1 MISRIFKCILKIHL
15 IEPPPSSTSP
25 THLIEPPSPSPHSM
39 DAFFDGVGGGGVAV
53 VGWAAV
59 DVVVGVVLVVGKY
72 DRDKEEM
79 TINCNFEDLLNGG

>member
-1 MISRIFKCILKIHL
+1 
-15 IEPPPSSTSP
+15 
-25 THLIEPPSPSPHSM
+25 M